1 MMFDLLWPCVPEKR
15 FRFYDCAFMKPAG
28 SDDPERRHK
37 HEQQREKEYDRQQ
50 IVRRCDDISI
60 VIGEDDCSGR

>member
-1 MMFDLLWPCVPEKR
+1 MTR
-15 FRFYDCAFMKPAG
+15 AFMKPAG

-37 HEQQREKEYDRQQ
+37 HEQQREKEYDSQQ

-60 VIGEDDCSGR
+60 VIGAYDCGGR